1 MIQNSASE
9 AKGYI
14 KSTDEFINHLL
25 EGIEEFGIG
34 LEKEDKESYSEFMG
48 MGDLINSINNSK

>member
-9 AKGYI
+9 ALSEALKEG
-14 KSTDEFINHLL
+14 FINHLL
-25 EGIEEFGIG
+25 EGMEEFGIG